1 MKGENFLPQN
11 LSRKIW
17 LIACMSVIAISSGCQ
32 QRKNALTEVES
43 PLLGVWEAG
52 EEIHLIAPKKCI
64 LITSEHYV
72 DLAEK

>member
-1 MKGENFLPQN
+1 
-11 LSRKIW
+11 
-17 LIACMSVIAISSGCQ
+17 MSVIAISSGCQ